1 MKKIGILCPTAK
13 EVHPYL
19 STRESLINA
28 VNLQV
33 KLCVDKID

>member
-1 MKKIGILCPTAK
+1 MKKIGILCATNK
-13 EVHPYL
+13 ELSPYL

-33 KLCVDKID
+33 KLCMDKIG